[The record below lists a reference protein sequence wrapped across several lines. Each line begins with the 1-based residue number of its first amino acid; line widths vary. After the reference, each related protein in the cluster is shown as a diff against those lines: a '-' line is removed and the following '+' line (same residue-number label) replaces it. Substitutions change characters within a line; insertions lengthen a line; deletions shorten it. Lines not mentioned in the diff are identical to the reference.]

1 MGASIADILSNK
13 EKSHLVLPNINKG
26 DVFKMRLT
34 PKEGIIPKNKGDN
47 DRDKYFII
55 VGKTANNAL
64 IGFVVINSYINTNIS
79 KELQDLHYPIN
90 VSDYPFLKKNS
101 FVCCAEL
108 KEITA
113 DNFIDRYEGERRCG
127 KLTNE
132 DLELI
137 IGALKSSP
145 LVTPKQLKRFG
156 L

>member
-1 MGASIADILSNK
+1 MVLS
-13 EKSHLVLPNINKG
+13 LL
-26 DVFKMRLT
+26 F
-34 PKEGIIPKNKGDN
+34 
-47 DRDKYFII
+47 
-55 VGKTANNAL
+55 
-64 IGFVVINSYINTNIS
+64 IGFVVINSNINTNIS